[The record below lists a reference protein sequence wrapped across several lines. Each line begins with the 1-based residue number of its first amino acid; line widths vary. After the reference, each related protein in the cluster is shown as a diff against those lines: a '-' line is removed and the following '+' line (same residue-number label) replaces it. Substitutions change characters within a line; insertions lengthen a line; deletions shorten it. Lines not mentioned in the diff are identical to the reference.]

1 MKQDPVDQLI
11 KVKPRSMNTHLLF
24 DKFSLYINQVII
36 IRQEIRKLLRKKI
49 DSFPEEPMESRET
62 NNDCSLD
69 LSPNPD
75 SNLFGN
81 REESEE
87 ESSSAESE
95 DDSEKEGG
103 SDATIRDLA
112 PETEQQEEVEPS
124 GGSHWTTVTPR
135 KLGQRSPIVNSN
147 NRRQPSPA
155 PTLRRHRIRDVWS
168 NQDGKR
174 KLKTERLLKVQI
186 SWCMLLLT

>member
-1 MKQDPVDQLI
+1 
-11 KVKPRSMNTHLLF
+11 
-24 DKFSLYINQVII
+24 
-36 IRQEIRKLLRKKI
+36 
-49 DSFPEEPMESRET
+49 MESRET
-62 NNDCSLD
+62 TNDCSLD
-69 LSPNPD
+69 LSPSPD
-75 SNLFGN
+75 NVLFGN

-103 SDATIRDLA
+103 SDATIRDSA

-135 KLGQRSPIVNSN
+135 RMGQRLPTVNSN
-147 NRRQPSPA
+147 NRSQPSPA
-155 PTLRRHRIRDVWS
+155 PSLCRHKFRDAWS

-174 KLKTERLLKVQI
+174 KTKNRETFHVSPNITVLRLVCKL
-186 SWCMLLLT
+186 